1 MHPLGAGVF
10 SLSGEFQ
17 DVSPLAEF
25 STHPNTLSSRTVKGG
40 VSWQVLDSKSSVQ
53 EEISSFLQTVTNTGT
68 NYRCVPSYF
77 YELTMR
83 PKTVTVILQWSTDTT
98 SVGFDSNARTSQMAE
113 QHSSLS
119 KLYPVQCEDL
129 GKKSDAL
136 TADVETDF
144 QKWKEQAEAV
154 QTSLDNLLRAM
165 ANHSGTPLYGW
176 TQKRSRVWTATR
188 EGLESY
194 MKSADRN
201 DKSKALTKGNA
212 VAVMKNQIHIIVSGD
227 PGSDGITFGVDLYRS
242 ISYGLTKDA
251 KNLLNS
257 DSASGGAKEFISRYG
272 HSFVESYTETGK
284 LSAIWSLELN
294 PHTNARDVEIFRM
307 LIQQYFL
314 AARSI
319 SEVCE
324 FFADGGIRSRVKP
337 GLQLDIKTS
346 IFGFCDPASTTP
358 RTLHAIEPWR
368 AKYYLTTDAL
378 QRNRVRT
385 SYRLRPFAGL
395 QVRFKE
401 GEEKQKAAFIA
412 LIPIAPDQPVVLSL
426 QDILRQLFILN
437 AYARVPAAKVDPKVL
452 AIYWKTFNFREGT
465 SMAKD
470 DGKIIPNAATAL
482 SQLGCNLQEAI
493 QAAEAAM
500 REQSAGVLLD

>member
-1 MHPLGAGVF
+1 MHPLGASVF

-17 DVSPLAEF
+17 DVSPLVEF
-25 STHPNTLSSRTVKGG
+25 PNHPSTFSNRTVKGG
-40 VSWQVLDSKSSVQ
+40 VSWQVLDSKSSIQ

-98 SVGFDSNARTSQMAE
+98 SVGLNSNARTSQMAE
-113 QHSSLS
+113 QYNSLS
-119 KLYPVQCEDL
+119 KLYPVQCDDL

-136 TADVETDF
+136 TADVENEF

-154 QTSLDNLLRAM
+154 QNSVDSLLCAM
-165 ANHSGTPLYGW
+165 ANHSGTPLYSW
-176 TQKRSRVWTATR
+176 TQKRSRVWTAAR

-194 MKSADRN
+194 IKSADKY
-201 DKSKALTKGNA
+201 DKTKALTKGNA
-212 VAVMKNQIHIIVSGD
+212 LAMMKNQIRIIVSGD
-227 PGSDGITFGVDLYRS
+227 PGSDGITFAVDLYKS
-242 ISYGLTKDA
+242 ISYDLTRDA

-257 DSASGGAKEFISRYG
+257 DSASDGAKEFIGKYG
-272 HSFVESYTETGK
+272 HNFVESYTETGK

-307 LIQQYFL
+307 LIQQYFI

-324 FFADGGIRSRVKP
+324 FFADGGIRSRIKP

-358 RTLHAIEPWR
+358 RKLHAIEPWR

-385 SYRLRPFAGL
+385 SYRLHPFAGL
-395 QVRFKE
+395 QVKFKE
-401 GEEKQKAAFIA
+401 GEEKQKAAFAA
-412 LIPIAPDQPVVLSL
+412 LKPIAPDQPVVLSL

-437 AYARVPAAKVDPKVL
+437 AYARVPAAKVDPKAL
-452 AIYWKTFNFREGT
+452 ATYWKTFNFREGE
-465 SMAKD
+465 SMARD
-470 DGKIIPNAATAL
+470 DGKIMSNAATAL
-482 SQLGCNLQEAI
+482 NQLSCNLQEAI